1 MNLTKLSYGGQILE
15 PTRNN
20 MKRVL
25 NMALLSSEKKHIEPK
40 FPDVNLNEFLG
51 DMFEKN
57 RKIEIDNEIKKCLS
71 RFVDLPNHFHI

>member
-1 MNLTKLSYGGQILE
+1 MNLTKLSYGGQIFE

-25 NMALLSSEKKHIEPK
+25 NMALHSSEKKHIEPK

-71 RFVDLPNHFHI
+71 RFVDLPDNFHI

>member
-1 MNLTKLSYGGQILE
+1 MNLTKLSYGGQIFE

-25 NMALLSSEKKHIEPK
+25 NMALHSSEKNNIEPK

>member
-1 MNLTKLSYGGQILE
+1 MNLTKLSYGRQIFE

-25 NMALLSSEKKHIEPK
+25 NMALHSSEKNNIEPK

>member
-25 NMALLSSEKKHIEPK
+25 NMALHSSEKKHIEPK

-51 DMFEKN
+51 DTFEKN

-71 RFVDLPNHFHI
+71 RFVDLPDNFHI

>member
-1 MNLTKLSYGGQILE
+1 
-15 PTRNN
+15 
-20 MKRVL
+20 
-25 NMALLSSEKKHIEPK
+25 MALHSSEKNNIEPK

-51 DMFEKN
+51 DTFEKN

>member
-1 MNLTKLSYGGQILE
+1 MNLTKLSYGRQIFE

-25 NMALLSSEKKHIEPK
+25 NMALHSSEKNNIEPK

-51 DMFEKN
+51 DTFEKN

>member
-1 MNLTKLSYGGQILE
+1 MNLTKLSYGGQIFE

-25 NMALLSSEKKHIEPK
+25 NMALYSSEKNNIEPK

-51 DMFEKN
+51 DTFEKN